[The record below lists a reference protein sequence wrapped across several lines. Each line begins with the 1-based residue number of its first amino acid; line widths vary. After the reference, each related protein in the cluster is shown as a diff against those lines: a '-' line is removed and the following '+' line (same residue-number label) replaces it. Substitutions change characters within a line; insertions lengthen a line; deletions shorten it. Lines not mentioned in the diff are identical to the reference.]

1 MSSHLKIKKKNRD
14 PDYPV
19 KVYNKFCK
27 GLIFIEVTEITV
39 KVNQKF
45 AKKYSANYTINPKYW
60 TDIPTL
66 VSNDKEIKFIEEKSF
81 YPYSRGTCGGD
92 DVTIYVFKATKK

>member
-1 MSSHLKIKKKNRD
+1 M
-14 PDYPV
+14 
-19 KVYNKFCK
+19 
-27 GLIFIEVTEITV
+27 
-39 KVNQKF
+39 NQKF

-81 YPYSRGTCGGD
+81 YTYSRGTCGGD
-92 DVTIYVFKATKK
+92 DVTILFLKLQKLFTQPKEVFII